1 MSQTVST
8 VTSAWAA
15 LRGGFVAIGFFSLIL
30 NLLALAGPLY
40 MLQVY
45 DRVLTSRNMDTL
57 IALSLLLGGVF
68 VVTGLLDLIRMRILT
83 RLGARFE
90 LQIGGPILEAAIRRR
105 VQGSA
110 PGTNPAADVAG
121 LRDFIAGP
129 VLVAFFDA
137 PWIPLYL
144 GVLYVLH
151 PYLGALGLAGALFL
165 TLMALIN
172 NARSAP
178 AMRQASDARSR
189 ADALFAASEQNGE
202 LVQAMG
208 MTGDLARRWGAL
220 QHDAH
225 DWKTRVADRVASFSV
240 MSKTTRMALQSG
252 MLGLGAALAVSG
264 QATAGVMIA
273 ATIVL
278 ARALAP
284 IDQVIGQWRTLLA
297 ARGSY
302 KSLRALS
309 LSHPE
314 PARRLALPR
323 PQISLNATIAKA
335 GPPMAQHA
343 TIGGIDFVL
352 KAGDVV
358 AVIGHSGSGKST
370 LARMLAGIW
379 VPQRGAIRLDGTP
392 MAKWDPEELG
402 KLIGYLPQDVQLFD
416 GTIRDNI
423 ARFSTAV
430 DDTKVLAAAMAADV
444 HDLISSLPD
453 GYATEIGSGFHLS
466 GGQRQRIALARALYD
481 DPFILVLDEPN
492 SDLDAQGELAL
503 RNAIRGASA
512 RGAITFV
519 MTHRPSTLE
528 AVNKVLT
535 LSKGSQTGFGD
546 KADILRPRQPEAV
559 TTGAPARIAA
569 HQPGPQSPSQSQN
582 PSQSHTQTGAQQ

>member
-1 MSQTVST
+1 MFQKKST
-8 VTSAWAA
+8 VKSAWGK
-15 LRGGFVAIGFFSLIL
+15 LRSGFVAIGFFSMIL
-30 NLLALAGPLY
+30 NLLMLAGPLY

-45 DRVLTSRNMDTL
+45 DRVLTSQNMDTL
-57 IALSLLLGGVF
+57 IALSILLGGVF
-68 VVTGLLDLIRMRILT
+68 LVTGLLDLIRMRILS

-90 LQIGGPILEAAIRRR
+90 LEIGAPILQASIRRR
-105 VQGSA
+105 VQGKAS
-110 PGTNPAADVAG
+110 GDNPAADVNG
-121 LRDFIAGP
+121 MRDFISGP
-129 VLVAFFDA
+129 TLVAFFDA

-172 NARSAP
+172 NARSADVMQD
-178 AMRQASDARSR
+178 AGEARARS
-189 ADALFAASEQNGE
+189 DSLFTSSEQNAE
-202 LVQAMG
+202 LVHAMG
-208 MTGDLARRWGAL
+208 MTGDLARRWTAL
-220 QHDAH
+220 QHNAH
-225 DWKTRVADRVASFSV
+225 HLKSRVSDRLASFSV

-284 IDQVIGQWRTLLA
+284 IDQLIGQWRTFLA

-302 KSLRALS
+302 KTLRALS
-309 LSHPE
+309 DTYPD
-314 PARRLALPR
+314 PPKRLALPR
-323 PQISLNATIAKA
+323 PQISLNAAIAQA
-335 GPPMAQHA
+335 GPPLAQNA
-343 TIGGIDFVL
+343 TIGGIEFAL
-352 KAGDVV
+352 SAGDVL

-370 LARMLAGIW
+370 LAKMLAGIW
-379 VPQRGAIRLDGTP
+379 TPQRGAIRLDGTP

-402 KLIGYLPQDVQLFD
+402 QLVGYLPQDVHLFD
-416 GTIRDNI
+416 GTIRENI
-423 ARFSTAV
+423 ARFSTSI
-430 DDTKVLAAAMAADV
+430 DDSKVLAAAIAADV
-444 HDLISSLPD
+444 HGLISSLPD
-453 GYATEIGSGFHLS
+453 GYATEIGNGFHLS

-492 SDLDAQGELAL
+492 SDLDAQGEAAL

-535 LSKGSQTGFGD
+535 LNKGTQTGFGD
-546 KADILRPRQPEAV
+546 KEDILRPRQQGTPVAQTAAAQLAARRQQEPAV
-559 TTGAPARIAA
+559 KGA
-569 HQPGPQSPSQSQN
+569 
-582 PSQSHTQTGAQQ
+582 AQ

>member
-1 MSQTVST
+1 MFQKKST
-8 VTSAWAA
+8 VKSAWGK
-15 LRGGFVAIGFFSLIL
+15 LRSGFFAIGFFSMIL
-30 NLLALAGPLY
+30 NVLMLAGPLY

-45 DRVLTSRNMDTL
+45 DRVLTSQNMDTL
-57 IALSLLLGGVF
+57 IALSILLGGVF
-68 VVTGLLDLIRMRILT
+68 LVTGLLDLIRMRILS

-90 LQIGGPILEAAIRRR
+90 LEIGAPILQASIRRR
-105 VQGSA
+105 VQGKAS
-110 PGTNPAADVAG
+110 GDNPAADVNG
-121 LRDFIAGP
+121 MRDFISGP
-129 VLVAFFDA
+129 TLVAFFDA

-172 NARSAP
+172 NARSADTMQD
-178 AMRQASDARSR
+178 AAQARVRSEG
-189 ADALFAASEQNGE
+189 LFTSSEQNAE
-202 LVQAMG
+202 LVHAMG
-208 MTGDLARRWGAL
+208 MTGDLARRWTAL
-220 QHDAH
+220 QLNAH
-225 DWKTRVADRVASFSV
+225 HLKSRVSDRLASFSV

-284 IDQVIGQWRTLLA
+284 IDQLIGQWRTFLA

-302 KSLRALS
+302 KTLRALS
-309 LSHPE
+309 EAYPE
-314 PARRLALPR
+314 PPKRLALPR
-323 PQISLNATIAKA
+323 PQISLNAAIAQA
-335 GPPMAQHA
+335 GPPLAQNA
-343 TIGGIDFVL
+343 TIGGIEFAL
-352 KAGDVV
+352 SAGDVL

-370 LARMLAGIW
+370 LAKMLAGIW
-379 VPQRGAIRLDGTP
+379 MPQRGAIRLDGTP

-402 KLIGYLPQDVQLFD
+402 QLVGYLPQDVHLFD
-416 GTIRDNI
+416 GTIRENI
-423 ARFSTAV
+423 ARFSTSI
-430 DDTKVLAAAMAADV
+430 DDSKVLAAAVAADV
-444 HDLISSLPD
+444 HGLISSLPD
-453 GYATEIGSGFHLS
+453 GYATEIGNGFHLS
-466 GGQRQRIALARALYD
+466 GGQRQRIALARALYG

-492 SDLDAQGELAL
+492 SDLDAQGETAL

-535 LSKGSQTGFGD
+535 LNKGAQTGFGD
-546 KADILRPRQPEAV
+546 KQDILRPRQQETAV
-559 TTGAPARIAA
+559 AQTAAAQLAARRAQTTTVKGA
-569 HQPGPQSPSQSQN
+569 
-582 PSQSHTQTGAQQ
+582 AQ